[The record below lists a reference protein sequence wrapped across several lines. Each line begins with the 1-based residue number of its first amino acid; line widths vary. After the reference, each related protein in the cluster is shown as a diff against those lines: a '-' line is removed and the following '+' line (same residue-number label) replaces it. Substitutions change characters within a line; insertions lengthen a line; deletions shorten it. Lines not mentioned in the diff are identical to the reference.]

1 MSLKLSPSQC
11 VFNIIVEYG
20 ICFHSKK
27 IVTVAKKKKRHN
39 LHVMQRKLIKKRLAM
54 QSEIIPLASDMCI
67 KKHSLPK
74 ENRTALSAISDF
86 LATTTLIP

>member
-1 MSLKLSPSQC
+1 MESL
-11 VFNIIVEYG
+11 
-20 ICFHSKK
+20 CFHSKK
-27 IVTVAKKKKRHN
+27 IVTVAKKKKKRHN

-54 QSEIIPLASDMCI
+54 LSEIIPLASDMCI